1 MSPQPTPLSDHPA
14 MHRHAKWLAVL
25 AGLAFML
32 IAAHA
37 AANTGDRL
45 GVGDTVRVTVFQY
58 PDLTTETRISQR
70 GTITFPLVGEV
81 KLSGLTPGDAGGEI
95 ARQLKRGKYML
106 NPQVTVV
113 LTQLRSKQVSVLG
126 QVNRPG
132 KFYLEQPRSKL
143 SEVLALAG
151 GITQLGHD
159 IVTLVR
165 QEGSAE
171 KRVQVD
177 VHTLLQQGDGTKDVP
192 LANGDV
198 IYVPRYPLFYIY
210 GEVNRPGQYRIER
223 DMTVQQALATGG
235 GPTLRGTQRGMQ
247 LTRKQGGGA
256 PVTREAD
263 PAEPVRPDDVIFVRE
278 SYF

>member
-1 MSPQPTPLSDHPA
+1 MKGVPA
-14 MHRHAKWLAVL
+14 LAL
-25 AGLAFML
+25 ERAIGQ
-32 IAAHA
+32 
-37 AANTGDRL
+37 RL
-45 GVGDTVRVTVFQY
+45 RDGGF
-58 PDLTTETRISQR
+58 
-70 GTITFPLVGEV
+70 V
-81 KLSGLTPGDAGGEI
+81 K
-95 ARQLKRGKYML
+95 Q
-106 NPQVTVV
+106 PQVTVV
-113 LTQLRSKQVSVLG
+113 ITQFKSIQVSVLG

-263 PAEPVRPDDVIFVRE
+263 PRRAGASRRRDLRPRE
-278 SYF
+278 LLLR